1 MTDRH
6 DVILCREILIH
17 NPFQYKKSSIQR
29 GHVWNDI
36 AERLVAVDKV
46 RFKSDLDR
54 RSVCDRYNLLANKLR
69 RKLKDERKASGI
81 ETDMSEVEVALEDL
95 IEREDESDK
104 QHKENQDQNLMR
116 KEDRQQAEDIR
127 TKSLERL
134 GETQKRKGQDS
145 NLQTKAKKKRATGGD
160 AVVFLRERT
169 EAMVAARKEEVNMK
183 VKQQEAEGWV
193 LEKSVFLPL
202 RASVWS
208 KNKVGRLVPPRAPP
222 LDPPLCQN
230 NSPEI
235 VKIIHLKLCLMY
247 LRLSASCSSYVD
259 FSSCIDLENFAML
272 TVQII
277 YVVTC

>member
-1 MTDRH
+1 MCWTDRH
-6 DVILCREILIH
+6 DVILCREILKH

-29 GHVWNDI
+29 GQVWNDI
-36 AERLVAVDKV
+36 AERLVAVDEV

-54 RSVCDRYNLLANKLR
+54 RGVRDRYNLLANKLR

-95 IEREDESDK
+95 IERKDKSDK
-104 QHKENQDQNLMR
+104 QHKENQDQKLKR

-183 VKQQEAEGWV
+183 VKQQEAESKRHQDF
-193 LEKSVFLPL
+193 LE
-202 RASVWS
+202 
-208 KNKVGRLVPPRAPP
+208 
-222 LDPPLCQN
+222 
-230 NSPEI
+230 
-235 VKIIHLKLCLMY
+235 LM
-247 LRLSASCSSYVD
+247 RQQQQQQQQQMH
-259 FSSCIDLENFAML
+259 NMQAML
-272 TVQII
+272 LQQQQQQTQLIMALVSKLDHK
-277 YVVTC
+277 